1 MNTESRSVDPLKL
14 KLLVETAA
22 LRTMLINLYV
32 ERFSGLPDPVAAAKG
47 VKDSLS
53 LTPTQPPAAGNRA
66 DPALSDMITGM
77 TDEAVDGIMQ
87 SVIKRLESRLVT
99 G

>member
-1 MNTESRSVDPLKL
+1 MTTDSRSVDPLKL

-22 LRTMLINLYV
+22 LRAMLVNLYV
-32 ERFSGLPDPVAAAKG
+32 ERFTGLPDPVAAAKG
-47 VKDSLS
+47 MKDSLS
-53 LTPTQPPAAGNRA
+53 LTPTRPPAAGNKS
-66 DPALSDMITGM
+66 DPVLSDMITGM
-77 TDEAVDGIMQ
+77 TDEAVDAIMQ